1 MKRILAFLLCAT
13 LLFSVPVVGS
23 GAEEAN
29 PERDAAVTEVT
40 NAISALGNVTL
51 DSRPA
56 LQQTNQKIND
66 FGYNYG
72 YYNNKLITN
81 LSAFDTAITKF
92 NDLIDYQE
100 GDTNKDD
107 KIDAKDA
114 LDVLKYAV
122 GKMVFNQKQMLSAD
136 VDFDKEY
143 NAKDAL
149 MILQYAVGKR
159 SEFPS
164 QVVDHTPYEKVAPL
178 NYTAKGLSLY
188 QETYQSMLSR
198 IREDGYA
205 ETSLTGAYK
214 GMFCRDASIQIMAHI
229 AAADFEQAR
238 MILQFITRYHA
249 ENQHH
254 YLIHIIRQNP
264 SYYKQADTT
273 FFFLHAWFQFATRAP
288 KTEQNI
294 AYIEGSYEMVKT
306 FANYYLDNGYLH
318 EKYNLLFNESF
329 EHSRGGVYW
338 QSYDLLTNVYA
349 SQALHELAEYFKT
362 LDPQNAQKWQEASQT
377 IANGIHTNLTATVN
391 GALMYAELRGRTQT
405 NINSDPNSPE
415 EFIAGLSWVN
425 LAPVGCDW
433 YAADPEIMEHT
444 YQTYLKYGSVRYRNS
459 QTKHSYLMLEVAPPP
474 LNTQYPRPTLS
485 GNHIVGKGLAWEL
498 MYCHQTNRVS
508 RMEELVAFIEENSN
522 TIYPEAWIYG
532 GKISDEGNQ
541 EQASWLLLAH
551 KTAFPKLKH

>member
-1 MKRILAFLLCAT
+1 MKRILSFLLCAT

-92 NDLIDYQE
+92 NDLIDYRE

-164 QVVDHTPYEKVAPL
+164 QVVDHTPYAKVAPL

-188 QETYQSMLSR
+188 QETYQSMVDR
-198 IREDGYA
+198 IQDNGYTQ
-205 ETSLTGAYK
+205 TSLTGAYE
-214 GMFCRDASIQIMAHI
+214 GMYLRDASIQIMAHVTNG
-229 AAADFEQAR
+229 DFDEAR
-238 MILQFITRYHA
+238 SILNYITEYHRMKGL
-249 ENQHH
+249 N
-254 YLIHIIRQNP
+254 YIMYIIRTYNAYHEQP
-264 SYYKQADTT
+264 DTT
-273 FFFLHAWFQFATRAP
+273 FFFLHSWYLFATKAP
-288 KTEQNI
+288 KTEENV
-294 AYIEGSYEMVKT
+294 AYIESSYSKIKD
-306 FANYYLDNGYLH
+306 FANYYLDKGYIRN
-318 EKYNLLFNESF
+318 EYDLLYNESF
-329 EHSRGGVYW
+329 EHSRDGSYW
-338 QSYDLLTNVYA
+338 QSYDLVTNVYA
-349 SQALHELAEYFKT
+349 SQALYELSEYFKDS
-362 LDPQNAQKWQEASQT
+362 DPTNAKKWKDAST
-377 IANGIHTNLTATVN
+377 RIANGIHKNLTVECQ
-391 GALMYAELRGRTQT
+391 GELMYAEFYGTKKK
-405 NINSDPNSPE
+405 NIETVPE
-415 EFIAGLSWVN
+415 TEKKFYAGLSWVN
-425 LAPVGCDW
+425 LAPMGCDW
-433 YAADPEIMEHT
+433 YAAKPEILEHT
-444 YQTYLKYGSVRYRNS
+444 YQIYLEFGSARYYEDR
-459 QTKHSYLMLEVAPPP
+459 TKMLDVYSD
-474 LNTQYPRPTLS
+474 LNASRPRRLTS
-485 GNHIVGKGLAWEL
+485 GNHIIGKGLAWEI
-498 MYCHQTNRVS
+498 MYCAKTGKTDRLAEINT
-508 RMEELVAFIEENSN
+508 FIEKNSKKF
-522 TIYPEAWIYG
+522 YPEVWAYG
-532 GKISDEGNQ
+532 GGVNDSGNQ
-541 EQASWLLLAH
+541 EQASWLLVAQ
-551 KTAFPKLKH
+551 KTANPELKSK